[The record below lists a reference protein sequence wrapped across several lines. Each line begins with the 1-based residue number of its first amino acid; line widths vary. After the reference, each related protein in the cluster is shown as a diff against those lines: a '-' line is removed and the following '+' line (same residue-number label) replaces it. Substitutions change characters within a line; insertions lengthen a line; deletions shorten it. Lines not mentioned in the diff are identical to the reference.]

1 MNINQKNIFIKIKN
15 YLFDHR
21 PFGNH
26 KNSVLP
32 GSTILL
38 EIIWALLKNKKEEN
52 FLILKNIC
60 FLKPLL
66 INEEDGDV
74 FELGIIFKNS
84 GENDN
89 GLKAKF
95 CCFLN

>member
-38 EIIWALLKNKKEEN
+38 EFIWKLLKTKNEEN

-66 INEEDGDV
+66 IKEKDGDV
-74 FELGIIFKNS
+74 YELGIIFKNS
-84 GENDN
+84 GEDGNE
-89 GLKAKF
+89 LKANF
-95 CCFLN
+95 NCFF